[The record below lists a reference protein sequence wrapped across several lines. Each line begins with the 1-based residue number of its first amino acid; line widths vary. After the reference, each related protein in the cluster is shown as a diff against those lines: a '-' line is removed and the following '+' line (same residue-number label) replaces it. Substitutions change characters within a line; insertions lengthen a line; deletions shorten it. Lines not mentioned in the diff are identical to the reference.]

1 MERLF
6 NAMRKDSNWQS
17 IAAYVGTRDKVQ
29 CQTKWKQLMSQ
40 KKESQCVM
48 ARRVRSSYWSLEEH
62 RRVMNLYDRIRDD
75 WIAISDVGGGG
86 GREA

>member
-6 NAMRKDSNWQS
+6 NAMRKDNDWSS
-17 IAAYVGTRDKVQ
+17 IAACVGTRDKVQ
-29 CQTKWKQLMSQ
+29 CQTKWKQLMSP

-48 ARRVRSSYWSLEEH
+48 TGRVRSSYWSLEEH

-75 WIAISDVGGGG
+75 WIAISDVGEGE